1 VGRNKEENERL
12 LRLKGRNDIFF
23 EAQGCGSPIT
33 LLQGP
38 KKRQAIEKAAQLT
51 AYYSDQKTGKVHV
64 KYGRQALE
72 KSIFVDRPNKE
83 EVEQLRIK

>member
-1 VGRNKEENERL
+1 LK
-12 LRLKGRNDIFF
+12 LKGRNDYLL
-23 EAQGCGSPIT
+23 EAQDCGSPVT

-72 KSIFVDRPNKE
+72 KSIFIDRPNKE